1 MSEEAFLLKS
11 LREVTRVWARASGQ
25 ANFNLSIEDDQAHL
39 QLGFQLGLPGDPHI
53 PPSSSP
59 PTPPRFKSSVRK
71 ERDRLRA
78 AEHQAKLLATHNSS
92 SNIAVS
98 ASESVPS
105 TSITTQTSNK
115 AVR

>member
-1 MSEEAFLLKS
+1 MTIPFSLSEEAFLLKS
-11 LREVTRVWARASGQ
+11 LREVTKVWARASGQ
-25 ANFNLSIEDDQAHL
+25 ANFNLSIQDGQAHL

-59 PTPPRFKSSVRK
+59 PPPSRFKSSVRK

-78 AEHQAKLLATHNSS
+78 AEHQARLLATSIAS

-105 TSITTQTSNK
+105 TSIPT
-115 AVR
+115 